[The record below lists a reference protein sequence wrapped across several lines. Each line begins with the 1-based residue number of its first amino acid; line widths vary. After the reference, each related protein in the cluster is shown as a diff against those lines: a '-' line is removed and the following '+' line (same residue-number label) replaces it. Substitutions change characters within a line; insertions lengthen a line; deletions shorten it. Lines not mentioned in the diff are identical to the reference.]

1 MPFDNARAPGGKTAD
16 NPDLAAVGRSVECF
30 DLPHPYLLF
39 RAAAVPALRR
49 RVAADP
55 QLRARLAEVAGHI
68 AAPVE
73 RPAQGPRAALKR
85 RARRLIDTAFVALA
99 GAPALAEAALAAA
112 RAGLAEFAAAASW
125 SPRPVIRSFLDRA
138 EIGVAV
144 ALAYDWLYP
153 ELSDGE
159 RHAVETAIRRHVL
172 EAARAAY
179 ADPSLLWSRR
189 QDNCAL
195 VSHAG
200 ILVAALAALP
210 HYRAPVAALA
220 RRCVAGAWHALAAM
234 APDGAWREGLSYW
247 SLAMRYAGLMV
258 AALESALGDS
268 FGLADRPGF
277 AVTGD
282 FALHATGPFGAAFNF
297 ADSEQ
302 RWDPT
307 PLAWLAHRFGRTT
320 DRRLVGDGEG
330 CGLPFAAIW
339 PNGAQAAPRTRPAA
353 TGPATGPA
361 TGKVFESGDLACF
374 RNTWS
379 SAPGARPVYL
389 AIKGGNVAGSA
400 AARPLRPEE
409 ITLHAQAD
417 AGSFIVDGARHRWIV
432 DLGPDD
438 YDLPGYFDH
447 GVDARCGRRWRYY
460 RTQAAG
466 HNTLL
471 IDGRD
476 QVPNTPAAIV
486 ASCTEGDSKWAVID
500 LSAAYGGP
508 PGSVRR
514 GAALLGRQVVI
525 QDEIGPDIRG
535 RVVWTAHLAAE
546 PVALVGPL
554 ARFRMADDDFA
565 ACILEP
571 AGAVF
576 ELSLP
581 PAPRPFVPADPS
593 RLHGRGGRRSVAERP
608 RRSGDTPIIRLR
620 VAVPAGARRLTVLLL
635 PDCDGRELALPVA
648 PLDHWL
654 AHRPV
659 QQSRIR
665 RRLSPSRSAR
675 HPSAAAITVYEH
687 QIGL

>member
-1 MPFDNARAPGGKTAD
+1 MLEFGDFWVPFDNARALGGKTAD

-30 DLPHPYLLF
+30 NLPHPYLLF
-39 RAAAVPALRR
+39 RAAAVPELRR
-49 RVAADP
+49 RVAADA
-55 QLRARLAEVAGHI
+55 QLRARFANVAGRI
-68 AAPVE
+68 AAPADQ
-73 RPAQGPRAALKR
+73 PASGSRAAVKR
-85 RARRLIDTAFVALA
+85 RARRLIDTAFVALTGEPTTA
-99 GAPALAEAALAAA
+99 EPARAAA
-112 RAGLAEFAAAASW
+112 RAALAEFAAAATW
-125 SPRPVIRSFLDRA
+125 NPRPVIRSFLDRA

-153 ELSDGE
+153 ELSGPE
-159 RHAVETAIRRHVL
+159 RGAVETAIRRHVL
-172 EAARAAY
+172 EAASAAY
-179 ADPSLLWSRR
+179 ADPSLLWPRR

-200 ILVAALAALP
+200 ILIATLAALP
-210 HYRAPVAALA
+210 HHRDPAAALV

-268 FGLADRPGF
+268 FGLADRRGF
-277 AVTGD
+277 ADTGD
-282 FALHATGPFGAAFNF
+282 FALHATGPFGAAFDF

-307 PLAWLAHRFGRTT
+307 PLVWLAHRFGRTI
-320 DRRLVGDGEG
+320 DRRLVGDGQG
-330 CGLPFAAIW
+330 CALPFAAIW
-339 PNGAQAAPRTRPAA
+339 PNGARVSPVRRP
-353 TGPATGPA
+353 PA

-389 AIKGGNVAGSA
+389 AIKGGNVAASVASG
-400 AARPLRPEE
+400 PLRPEE
-409 ITLHAQAD
+409 LTLHAQAD
-417 AGSFIVDGARHRWIV
+417 AGTFIVDGARHRWIV

-460 RTQAAG
+460 RTRAAG

-471 IDGRD
+471 IGGRD

-525 QDEIGPDIRG
+525 QDELGPDICG

-546 PVALVGPL
+546 PVALAGPL

-571 AGAVF
+571 AGAAF

-581 PAPRPFVPADPS
+581 PAPRLFVPADPS
-593 RLHGRGGRRSVAERP
+593 RLHGHGDQRSVAERP
-608 RRSGDTPIIRLR
+608 RRSGDTPVLRLR
-620 VAVPAGARRLTVLLL
+620 VAVPAGARRLAVMLL
-635 PDCDGRELALPVA
+635 PDCDGCELALPVT

-659 QQSRIR
+659 R
-665 RRLSPSRSAR
+665 PSRSRRCLSRTWPAR
-675 HPSAAAITVYEH
+675 HPSAAPISVNEH